1 MFSTGQ
7 LIFAALFIIVFAIII
22 SISYKKDKKLHM
34 KNYQGVKWV
43 GIFFAIFIIILVAIK
58 YLLKMKELS

>member
-7 LIFAALFIIVFAIII
+7 IVFAILFALAFIIIIVFA
-22 SISYKKDKKLHM
+22 YRKDLKLHQ

-43 GIFFAIFIIILVAIK
+43 GIFFVIFLFTLFIIK
-58 YLLKMKELS
+58 YFLKN